1 MYARRGA
8 AQLSGGGG
16 NAIWCRVAP
25 GREMNALLLIE
36 QGLNGVQLGIMLFLM
51 AAGLTL
57 VFGIMNLV
65 NLAHGSLYML
75 GAYFAATVQLHTGSF
90 LLALPAALVG
100 AAAVG
105 LVMEVAALRTLYVRD
120 HLDHVL
126 CTFGLIL
133 FLNELVRIVWGPVPL
148 RMTLPDALAG
158 SVDLFGIRYP
168 AFRLAVIVVG
178 VLVALFLYLL
188 ISRTR
193 LGMLIRAGASD
204 RMMVGALGV
213 DIKRLYTLVFALGAA
228 LAGLAGLMAGPIFAV
243 QVGMGDTMLILT
255 LVVIVIGGIGSVRGA
270 FVAALLVGTIDT
282 FARVLLPPALG
293 QIGIYVLMAAVL
305 FWRPRGLF
313 PAHG

>member
-1 MYARRGA
+1 
-8 AQLSGGGG
+8 
-16 NAIWCRVAP
+16 
-25 GREMNALLLIE
+25 MNVLLLIE
-36 QGLNGVQLGIMLFLM
+36 QGLNGVQLGVMLFLM

-75 GAYFAATVQLHTGSF
+75 GAFFAATFQGWTGSF
-90 LLALPAALVG
+90 LLAVLLAIPATALAGIVI
-100 AAAVG
+100 
-105 LVMEVAALRTLYVRD
+105 EVVTLRTLYPRD
-120 HLDHVL
+120 HLDQVL

-148 RMTLPDALAG
+148 RMNLPDALAG

-168 AFRLAVIVVG
+168 AFRLAVIAVG
-178 VLVALFLYLL
+178 ILVAVFLYLL
-188 ISRTR
+188 IAKTR

-204 RMMVGALGV
+204 RMMIGALGV
-213 DIKRLYTLVFALGAA
+213 DIRLLFTLVFGLGAA
-228 LAGLAGLMAGPIFAV
+228 LAGLAGIMAGPLLAV
-243 QVGMGDTMLILT
+243 QVGMGDYILILT

-270 FVAALLVGTIDT
+270 FVAALLVGIIDT
-282 FARVLLPPALG
+282 VGRVALPPALADM
-293 QIGIYVLMAAVL
+293 GIYVLMAAVL